1 MNLVP
6 GLKLRASEEAEV
18 LGMDDAEI
26 GEFAYDYVELTR
38 DVLNGDALVAD
49 DGEMSKY
56 SEDDRGA
63 SPLDGSGGIGHE
75 KAFGGGSIGFGSSTM
90 GEEEQRALNRP
101 MGSGRR

>member
-49 DGEMSKY
+49 DGESKY
-56 SEDDRGA
+56 SEDGPG
-63 SPLDGSGGIGHE
+63 SPIDGSVGVE
-75 KAFGGGSIGFGSSTM
+75 KAFGGGGGSIGFGSSTI
-90 GEEEQRALNRP
+90 GEDERALNQP
-101 MGSGRR
+101 MGSRRR

>member
-1 MNLVP
+1 MNLIP

-38 DVLNGDALVAD
+38 DVLNGDALVGD
-49 DGEMSKY
+49 DEGMSKY
-56 SEDDRGA
+56 SEDDRVG
-63 SPLDGSGGIGHE
+63 SPMDGSGARGDE
-75 KAFGGGSIGFGSSTM
+75 KVFGTAGSIGFGSSTM

-101 MGSGRR
+101 LGRR